1 MIDAHAE
8 RTALRRRLIDTR
20 AVERCFEGRPQAF
33 GENVLKLLREKDR
46 RGEETLAVAR

>member
-33 GENVLKLLREKDR
+33 GECVLKLVRERKSQPV
-46 RGEETLAVAR
+46 EAVA